1 MKEIA
6 KLLGNKESPNVI
18 ILSLQVGVFIS
29 NILYLIE
36 PNREAKYQAF
46 FLFSLQLIFKTFPET
61 IYIIVSVSLALN
73 T

>member
-1 MKEIA
+1 MAE
-6 KLLGNKESPNVI
+6 LLGNKESPNVI

-46 FLFSLQLIFKTFPET
+46 LFSLQLMFKTFPET
-61 IYIIVSVSLALN
+61 ICVIVSVSLALN